1 MSDTNDFSK
10 YLTTRDL
17 EKYTGIS
24 ASTWNKRR
32 LTGDGPEFIKVGRTV
47 LYPIGSVDAWLGAR
61 TRRSTSDSAS
71 AVR

>member
-47 LYPIGSVDAWLGAR
+47 LYPVNCVDDWLGAR
-61 TRRSTSDSAS
+61 TRRSTSDA
-71 AVR
+71 AG

>member
-47 LYPIGSVDAWLGAR
+47 LYPVNAVDAWLGAR
-61 TRRSTSDSAS
+61 TRRSTSDA
-71 AVR
+71 AK